1 MDKLKPY
8 LDKIDS
14 KTLTMNDNQKYDYLL
29 NRFNKAFEVN
39 PEFTEKNELM
49 FKAIIQRLS
58 EIECK
63 IKDS

>member
-8 LDKIDS
+8 LDKIDI
-14 KTLTMNDNQKYDYLL
+14 KTFGMSDNQKYDYLL

-39 PEFTEKNELM
+39 PAFTEKNELM

-58 EIECK
+58 ELEDE
-63 IKDS
+63 IKNS